1 MVPMQTIS
9 QALKTLHPSAL
20 AAFSFCERSF
30 WINQHYP
37 TFGGVASLPL
47 VFGNTVHEAY
57 RVVSDTFRT
66 HWPTLSI
73 ATIPA
78 AIPVDVRA
86 AVDFVEK
93 LSTEQHPEFSLDI
106 RRELPL
112 VEYGLRMWAQQHY
125 DNLVRV
131 YDRTDSLD
139 VAVEAVVP
147 ETEVNL
153 VSKKLGLS
161 GRADLLYTTIDKTLQ
176 IKDIKTD
183 QRTTTFLKSE
193 GHKLQ
198 VLSYG
203 QMGIETRG
211 LNCDSVGLLYSRDMT
226 EVNYPFN
233 KKNKKFLVDSVTR
246 AREIIASVIP
256 PPVLDELEQSAKCPR
271 CYCRQKCMKL
281 AEDMV

>member
-1 MVPMQTIS
+1 M
-9 QALKTLHPSAL
+9 
-20 AAFSFCERSF
+20 
-30 WINQHYP
+30 
-37 TFGGVASLPL
+37 
-47 VFGNTVHEAY
+47 
-57 RVVSDTFRT
+57 
-66 HWPTLSI
+66 
-73 ATIPA
+73 
-78 AIPVDVRA
+78 
-86 AVDFVEK
+86 
-93 LSTEQHPEFSLDI
+93 
-106 RRELPL
+106 
-112 VEYGLRMWAQQHY
+112 
-125 DNLVRV
+125 
-131 YDRTDSLD
+131 
-139 VAVEAVVP
+139 
-147 ETEVNL
+147 
-153 VSKKLGLS
+153 GLS

-256 PPVLDELEQSAKCPR
+256 PPVLEGLEQSAKCPR

-281 AEDMV
+281 SEDMI